1 MEGLMV
7 NPSGHQLPAHNEGN
21 SMMDRFLNYCDLP
34 ILGATALDQYLTNQ
48 PISSVHNQG
57 IKKMIAENMS
67 VFYKEH
73 FFSCEN
79 LDFFVK

>member
-1 MEGLMV
+1 MV

-34 ILGATALDQYLTNQ
+34 ILGATAIDQYLTNQ

-57 IKKMIAENMS
+57 IKKNDSRKYVCLLQRA
-67 VFYKEH
+67 
-73 FFSCEN
+73 FFF
-79 LDFFVK
+79 L